1 MTEQEI
7 LGELTTIFR
16 DLFDDDALTLSA
28 DTTAKDVP
36 GWDSMKMINIVVAVE
51 DHFGVSFTTR
61 EVDKLETIRDLVG
74 LVHAKQS

>member
-74 LVHAKQS
+74 LVHAKRS